1 MRLPPESRSTLEA
14 TAIKMKLLFT
24 CEHGGNRI
32 PARYSPLFRARQ
44 HALRSHRGYDVGA
57 LVYARELARAFEAPL
72 VYSTTSRLLV
82 ELNRS
87 EHHPSHFSQVTIN
100 LPAEERERIA
110 QRYYWPYRNEVE
122 SHVASAAERGE
133 PLLHISCH
141 SFTPRMN
148 GVARTAEIG
157 LLYDPARKHEARFCR
172 AWQSALAR
180 LAPQWRVR
188 RNYPYR
194 GSDDGL
200 TTYLRAR
207 FGGDIYRGIEI
218 EVNQKFP
225 LGGGRVWRAARRLL
239 IASLRETLA
248 SEVRFG

>member
-1 MRLPPESRSTLEA
+1 V
-14 TAIKMKLLFT
+14 KLLFT

-32 PARYSPLFRARQ
+32 PARYAPLFRAHE
-44 HALRSHRGYDVGA
+44 HALRSHRGYDIGA
-57 LVYARELARAFEAPL
+57 LAYARELARAFAAPL

-87 EHHPSHFSQVTIN
+87 AHHPSHFSRVTQS

-110 QRYYWPYRNEVE
+110 ERHYWPYRTAVE
-122 SHVASAAERGE
+122 SHVASAANQGERV
-133 PLLHISCH
+133 LHISCH
-141 SFTPRMN
+141 SFTPRMD

-157 LLYDPARKHEARFCR
+157 LLYDSARRHEARFCK
-172 AWQSALAR
+172 AWQSTLKR
-180 LAPQWRVR
+180 LAPHWRVR

-200 TTYLRAR
+200 TTYLRSR
-207 FGGDIYRGIEI
+207 FAEHLYRGIEI

-225 LGGGRVWRAARRLL
+225 LGDTQIWRAARRVL

-248 SEVRFG
+248 SEVR